1 MSGTDT
7 GTVGFT
13 CECIAES
20 EHSEVENTDCS
31 NRNQGYI
38 GQQEQ
43 RLGQQEQQVKIRNT
57 RNKDKNMRNKG

>member
-43 RLGQQEQQVKIRNT
+43 QVKIRNT